1 MHFALSDKSMLEQL
15 DLSHCNLQ
23 EPDIVKIS
31 SALKEASFNLSY
43 NNISDNAAST
53 IASII
58 CNSVKF
64 LDFSNCNLQEKG
76 MSCLINASKYN
87 SLEHLNFCGNRVTD
101 FVATKTSAGIAN
113 NRYITYLIV
122 VCKKWAL

>member
-23 EPDIVKIS
+23 EPDIIIVKIS

-76 MSCLINASKYN
+76 MQCLINASKYN
-87 SLEHLNFCGNRVTD
+87 SLEH
-101 FVATKTSAGIAN
+101 
-113 NRYITYLIV
+113 
-122 VCKKWAL
+122 